1 MQLQA
6 RPPVSRLGCSTA
18 RGALPLSAGAARR
31 LGQPGPDCG
40 SPPRNGSRARERGRA
55 RRRRAA
61 QPAANGV
68 RAAEAPGRA
77 LPGPLRPAPD
87 RHAQSLGSPSGF
99 RADQAHGAHR
109 ARAAPGGAVMGL
121 GLGSEPILAEGR
133 ARLAW
138 VVPPGIA
145 VLGDGHELHGG
156 EARAGHV
163 RQPARC
169 RLKRALRREAAH
181 VHLPPVARAASG
193 GPPPSRTAGPCSW
206 DRISQ
211 PGPAPPAA
219 QGEHGAKAG
228 TSLGRRRW
236 LTRSALHNGKR
247 GQLFLRGAGR
257 WQAGAS

>member
-1 MQLQA
+1 VRGVHERAQLVR
-6 RPPVSRLGCSTA
+6 RPVRAVHRQQLRA
-18 RGALPLSAGAARR
+18 RGLGYNLGSGSCSSRRARQSAVLDAALLEALCRCRRVRRGGWGNLDRIAGHRH
-31 LGQPGPDCG
+31 GM
-40 SPPRNGSRARERGRA
+40 ARERASAEGRGGA
-55 RRRRAA
+55 ALRSPLRTACVLRRRR
-61 QPAANGV
+61 GV
-68 RAAEAPGRA
+68 CCLGRS
-77 LPGPLRPAPD
+77 GRAPD

-193 GPPPSRTAGPCSW
+193 GPPPSRTVGP
-206 DRISQ
+206 
-211 PGPAPPAA
+211 
-219 QGEHGAKAG
+219 
-228 TSLGRRRW
+228 
-236 LTRSALHNGKR
+236 
-247 GQLFLRGAGR
+247 
-257 WQAGAS
+257 